1 MPEHTLKTS
10 PASCMMNDNDSCT
23 IEGMS
28 GSSPFRTEVPR
39 KSPDPL
45 EKVVVL
51 DRLFLERSGCRLIAA
66 EMGTEATG
74 SFTQQCRVWRDRSE
88 TLTDEAAA

>member
-1 MPEHTLKTS
+1 MSRINRL
-10 PASCMMNDNDSCT
+10 CT
-23 IEGMS
+23 GTAHVLS
-28 GSSPFRTEVPR
+28 RRSVWQFRTEVPR

-51 DRLFLERSGCRLIAA
+51 DKLFLERSGCRLIAA

-74 SFTQQCRVWRDRSE
+74 SFTQQCRVSRDRCE